1 MKKTFKKLM
10 AALLAVA
17 LLCAMAVPAFA
28 AEGASGTSAGNG
40 SITINNAVDNMH
52 YNFYRILDIATHTGT
67 EPYTGVV
74 YKTNPTWKDFIEQST
89 WENYLTVNTDG
100 TVTVKAAAE
109 NNSDFAA
116 SFAAAAS
123 TYATTNHIS
132 ADYADQLPVNHQVHL
147 TGVTL
152 GYYLVSST
160 GWDSNQT
167 IICSLDTTKP
177 NAEINEKNGK
187 PSISKKVE
195 EDYTN
200 GLGSKNDADIGQY
213 VKFQTT
219 VTVTD
224 GNPYNYIV
232 TDTMSA
238 GLTFVQNDIEHALS
252 VTVNGEVFNQ
262 YTLRST
268 SDRGFTIHFNDA
280 DSKHSVL
287 QPNDSVVVT
296 YYAVINQNA
305 VVGNSGNNNTATLTY
320 GKNSEN
326 GGSSTTTTYVWSFD
340 VHKYT
345 GENTA
350 LAGAVFQ
357 ILNSDASKTA
367 HFVLDNTTGAY
378 KFVSWDASEGS
389 VTDVTTPDNGNIKF
403 EGLDSGSY
411 KLREVKA
418 PDGYNKLAQDI
429 DFSIDGVN
437 AATPGTVHYSTD
449 KTGRIDVLNN
459 AGATLPS
466 TGGMGTTLFYVIGG
480 GLMVAAVVLRV
491 TKKRMENK

>member
-268 SDRGFTIHFNDA
+268 SDRGFTIHFNA
-280 DSKHSVL
+280 KS
-287 QPNDSVVVT
+287 N
-296 YYAVINQNA
+296 
-305 VVGNSGNNNTATLTY
+305 
-320 GKNSEN
+320 
-326 GGSSTTTTYVWSFD
+326 
-340 VHKYT
+340 
-345 GENTA
+345 
-350 LAGAVFQ
+350 
-357 ILNSDASKTA
+357 
-367 HFVLDNTTGAY
+367 
-378 KFVSWDASEGS
+378 
-389 VTDVTTPDNGNIKF
+389 
-403 EGLDSGSY
+403 
-411 KLREVKA
+411 
-418 PDGYNKLAQDI
+418 
-429 DFSIDGVN
+429 
-437 AATPGTVHYSTD
+437 
-449 KTGRIDVLNN
+449 
-459 AGATLPS
+459 
-466 TGGMGTTLFYVIGG
+466 
-480 GLMVAAVVLRV
+480 
-491 TKKRMENK
+491 